1 MHLMA
6 KRASPQSRGCAL
18 DWSTVQDGRRSRHF
32 ADWRGQGYWIK
43 SAIFPLA
50 FSAAT
55 GFALG
60 ASFSWFAILLSNL
73 ALATLSA
80 IVLQIAGFDGLW
92 GIAYIVVCL
101 GVNQF
106 AYVLGAAF
114 VRRASDGGEER
125 NESAEAKEFISV
137 ISLLVRRN
145 KQK

>member
-1 MHLMA
+1 M
-6 KRASPQSRGCAL
+6 
-18 DWSTVQDGRRSRHF
+18 
-32 ADWRGQGYWIK
+32 K
-43 SAIFPLA
+43 SASFLLA

-60 ASFSWFAILLSNL
+60 TSFSWFAILLSNL

-92 GIAYIVVCL
+92 GIAYVVVCL

-106 AYVLGAAF
+106 AYVWGAAF
-114 VRRASDGGEER
+114 VGCASDEGEER
-125 NESAEAKEFISV
+125 DESAVVKESVSV
-137 ISLLVRRN
+137 ISFSVRRN